1 MALGSSYCSQGVPP
15 SFRYHNITFQDLL
28 FTAEHHWKIGA
39 VNFTTSDGVVY
50 DEAQQ
55 LFIKGQA
62 AAAWQIVLVMSQ
74 VSSLD

>member
-1 MALGSSYCSQGVPP
+1 M
-15 SFRYHNITFQDLL
+15 
-28 FTAEHHWKIGA
+28 
-39 VNFTTSDGVVY
+39 NFTTSDGVVY